1 MQLTRTKLF
10 TGSSAVVMVLLMLVS
25 TSGHTPVAKAEEVS
39 PELLTMK
46 IAVAEEAPERLG
58 VVEKIRG
65 ARAPVEQEI
74 ELDDTFPIDVDLDAC
89 LDVIGVEF
97 SEDYFEPTLP
107 VLKTLA
113 VPNDEEGCRSWNT
126 TYMPYTAV
134 TCVTSDQYALLNS
147 PEAYTDETTGI
158 RMYEGRYCIAVGS
171 FYSQRIG
178 TKLNLIME
186 NGSVV
191 KCITGDAKSDA
202 HTDETH
208 RYQAVDGSVAEVIVD
223 YDYFQSTKQYPEELT
238 GRILYIEVLGR

>member
-1 MQLTRTKLF
+1 MRTKLF
-10 TGSSAVVMVLLMLVS
+10 TGSSVAIMVLLMFVS
-25 TSGHTPVAKAEEVS
+25 TSGQTPVAKANEV
-39 PELLTMK
+39 PEELLAMK
-46 IAVAEEAPERLG
+46 LSIIEEAPERVG

-65 ARAPVEQEI
+65 ARAPLVPEV
-74 ELDDTFPIDVDLDAC
+74 ELDETLPIDVELDAC

-107 VLKTLA
+107 VLKTLL
-113 VPNDEEGCRSWNT
+113 VPNEEEGCRSWNT

-147 PEAYTDETTGI
+147 PQAYTDEITGI

-171 FYSQRIG
+171 YYSQRIG
-178 TKLNLIME
+178 TKLNLIMA

-208 RYQAVDGSVAEVIVD
+208 RYQAMDGSVAEVIVD
-223 YDYFQSTKQYPEELT
+223 YAYFSSTKQYPEELM
-238 GRILYIEVLGR
+238 GSILAIEVLG